1 MRKILQIDN
10 EGDMK
15 RSKKWG
21 IYLSFVEKVMNIRKM
36 KYVDKMGR
44 TKNKNKKRGTNP
56 VGNSAPE
63 HHRDIIYIS
72 KIKRGV

>member
-1 MRKILQIDN
+1 MQIILQIDN
-10 EGDMK
+10 ERDMK

-44 TKNKNKKRGTNP
+44 TKNKNKKRGYKP
-56 VGNSAPE
+56 S
-63 HHRDIIYIS
+63 R
-72 KIKRGV
+72 K